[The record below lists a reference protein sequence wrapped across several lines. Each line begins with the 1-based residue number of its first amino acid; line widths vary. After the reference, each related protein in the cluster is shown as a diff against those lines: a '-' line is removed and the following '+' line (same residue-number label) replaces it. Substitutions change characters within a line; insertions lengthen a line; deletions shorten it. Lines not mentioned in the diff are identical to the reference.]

1 MCVSLKSTSVNV
13 MVPLSVKSGFEA
25 SSVTAPVAS
34 LLVEITGVS
43 FVPVIVTVTGFVSD
57 APWLSVTVTSK
68 VTVAV
73 CPAARFWKSLPGL
86 YVYTP
91 VVGSMLTLPSP

>member
-1 MCVSLKSTSVNV
+1 MKLA
-13 MVPLSVKSGFEA
+13 VPLTLGP
-25 SSVTAPVAS
+25 SSVAEISCTVTTGA
-34 LLVEITGVS
+34 LLSST
-43 FVPVIVTVTGFVSD
+43 PVIVTVTGFVSD